1 MIQKISMFLK
11 KYSVDVIKINRLIV
25 SAFISINNIE
35 VRNNKLIKNL
45 IISEN
50 NDDEYKS
57 LVKFIDIVNKSMVHI
72 SIENLIELF
81 EFVISPADKEVNGA
95 VYTPYYIR
103 EYITN
108 ETLKKFNQQNWST
121 LKIAD
126 ISCGCGG
133 FFVTVTETIKKN
145 INISFDNLY
154 RNYFG
159 VDIEAYSIERTKILL
174 SLYAIQ
180 NGEDIEE
187 FCFNL
192 YKSNSLEFDWNVVEA
207 YRLNGGFDII
217 LGNPPYVGSS
227 KITDETKALLNNWE
241 VTQTGK
247 TDLYIP
253 FFQIAIEN
261 LNPNGIL
268 GYITVNNFYRSLNG
282 RAFRYYMANNL
293 YNLKMI
299 DFGAE
304 QIFKGRST
312 YTCICLITKE
322 VGCVQYLKSK
332 SNQLNKISN
341 DDFIELRY
349 DILSNHE
356 GWLLQSPEIAGN
368 IKKIETTGIPLGRC
382 FNIRNGFATLKN
394 EIFILN
400 VENEDS
406 NFFYVKMKDGKVFP
420 IEKTICRNVIKPNTL
435 KSEDEIAA
443 KLEKLLFPY
452 IIVDSYAKIISEADM
467 QQNFPCAYNY
477 LLFHKKVLSGRDKG
491 KREYEEWF
499 AFGRSQALNIYGYKL
514 LFPYIADYPHFVISD
529 KKDLLFYNG
538 YSLVSDDLNSL
549 KIVQKILRSKIF
561 WYYIK
566 HTSKPYGSDYFA
578 LAKNY
583 IKNFGVIQLTE
594 CQKRKILALKSS
606 QAVDDF
612 LMELYNL
619 KID

>member
-50 NDDEYKS
+50 NDGEYKS
-57 LVKFIDIVNKSMVHI
+57 LVKFIDIINKSMVHI

-133 FFVTVTETIKKN
+133 FFVTVTEVIKKN

-154 RNYFG
+154 KNYFG

-180 NGEDIEE
+180 HGEDIEE

-322 VGCVQYLKSK
+322 AGCVQYLKSK

-341 DDFIELRY
+341 DDFIQLRY

-356 GWLLQSPEIAGN
+356 GWLLQSPEIAEN

-400 VENEDS
+400 VDNEDS
-406 NFFYVKMKDGKVFP
+406 NYFYVKMKDGKVFP
-420 IEKTICRNVIKPNTL
+420 IEKTICRSVIKPNTL

-452 IIVDSYAKIISEADM
+452 VIVDSYAKIMSEADM
-467 QQNFPCAYNY
+467 QQNFPCAYKY
-477 LLFHKKVLSGRDKG
+477 LFFHKKVLSGRDKG

-594 CQKRKILALKSS
+594 YQKRRILALKSS

-612 LMELYNL
+612 LMELYDL